1 MEKQEEQFVT
11 LEKEINNEFII
22 FRKSDQY
29 FPIYLVAKDN
39 HSEVYALSVDYSKE
53 NLDLDNA
60 LVQADKML
68 PFQIVKPET
77 LFTEIKSRIDRLIKE
92 RQKNKVSRKATAT
105 NS

>member
-22 FRKSDQY
+22 LRKSDQY

-53 NLDLDNA
+53 NFDLENA